1 MKKFQMIPKNFYKIL
16 QIDEGEFEE
25 NKSEAETL
33 AGFILEIIGKF
44 PKKNDKVTF
53 KNYNFTIE
61 AIDKKR
67 IKQVKVSLPMK
78 KK

>member
-1 MKKFQMIPKNFYKIL
+1 MI
-16 QIDEGEFEE
+16 
-25 NKSEAETL
+25 T
-33 AGFILEIIGKF
+33 GKF

-67 IKQVKVSLPMK
+67 IKQVKVNLPSK